1 MIASPCVGICQI
13 DESLGFCIGCARTRA
28 EIATW
33 TTASREMIDRVWA
46 ELPSRR
52 ARIRV
57 GMHRLRWTI
66 DDLRSYVVDTLRSGG
81 GTWVAGVYGAVAEFC
96 VGDGEPVDIDA
107 GACTITAISPRGAM
121 SLALAEH
128 VRALAFGE
136 AVIVL
141 AIPREHATLAT
152 RFGLTSLGRDAGS
165 VRPSGR
171 DEQLYDLGLGRIAA
185 GFGVRTAEPALRA
198 RLDRCAGLSW
208 QDVLSRIG
216 AEIVQSS
223 PTRVVRHS
231 LGRIEVFTPI
241 PPPGGPSPEGP
252 HTHFQPSDIALQA
265 DLPPSLQIADTYVP
279 CAIHYPEAAATGT
292 CADH

>member
-1 MIASPCVGICQI
+1 MIASPCIGICQI

-28 EIATW
+28 EIADW
-33 TTASREMIDRVWA
+33 TTASVETIDRVWA

-52 ARIRV
+52 ARMRLGV
-57 GMHRLRWTI
+57 HRLRWSV
-66 DDLRSYVVDTLRSGG
+66 DDMRSYVVDTLRPGG
-81 GTWVAGVYGAVAEFC
+81 GTWVAGIYGAIAEFC

-107 GACTITAISPRGAM
+107 EGRTITAISPRGAM
-121 SLALAEH
+121 SLALSEH

-141 AIPREHATLAT
+141 AIPREHATLAAH
-152 RFGLTSLGRDAGS
+152 FGLTRLGRDAGS

-171 DEQLYDLGLGRIAA
+171 DEQLYDLGLGRSAA
-185 GFGVRTAEPALRA
+185 GFGVRTAEPALRTS
-198 RLDRCAGLSW
+198 LDRCVGLCW
-208 QDVLSRIG
+208 RDLLSRIG
-216 AEIVQSS
+216 GEIARSS

-241 PPPGGPSPEGP
+241 PPPDGQSPEGP
-252 HTHFQPSDIALQA
+252 HTHLLPGDIALQA
-265 DLPPSLQIADTYVP
+265 DLPPSLAIPDAYVP
-279 CAIHYPEAAATGT
+279 CAIHYREKAAGM